1 MCSIMRRVRHS
12 EAMKRLLSFGAATA
26 AFSLWAA
33 SCSFVTDFR
42 GLGSAT
48 ATGAGGGDGPVT
60 SQTTSNSS
68 SQSVGGSGGTSAGG
82 IGGSGGEEQPCPPPG
97 IDYGPLKINEVHAR
111 GIPDDWIELKNTGS
125 TAIPLCAVFITQ
137 SYNGVSPPTGDDR
150 YTFNEVT
157 LGAGGYLVV
166 TTGVL
171 PTDLPFGLDKDI
183 GERVTLWAPDA
194 SILDD
199 TTYPAPPEW
208 QVTESWGREPDGTG
222 SFVKS
227 CSPTKNAENVFTP
240 CATGAGGGGGN

>member
-150 YTFNEVT
+150 YTFNEMET
-157 LGAGGYLVV
+157 NAN
-166 TTGVL
+166 GVRFHFNENL
-171 PTDLPFGLDKDI
+171 DIDLEVCVL
-183 GERVTLWAPDA
+183 DA
-194 SILDD
+194 SYEEQPL
-199 TTYPAPPEW
+199 PELRAIYR
-208 QVTESWGREPDGTG
+208 QYLGLQSGPFIETV
-222 SFVKS
+222 
-227 CSPTKNAENVFTP
+227 
-240 CATGAGGGGGN
+240 GA